1 MQVEPISINAGYQ
14 RLRGYPRSACLGL
27 ARCRDYRSQLG
38 ILAGIDQFV
47 ASARINQ
54 YERGKHVPDQQMAQ
68 RLAAKLHVP
77 VSYLYEPDDD
87 LAELIRLVG
96 PLPLDVLKTIIQRL
110 KGDSLRSV

>member
-1 MQVEPISINAGYQ
+1 
-14 RLRGYPRSACLGL
+14 
-27 ARCRDYRSQLG
+27 
-38 ILAGIDQFV
+38 
-47 ASARINQ
+47 
-54 YERGKHVPDQQMAQ
+54 MAQ